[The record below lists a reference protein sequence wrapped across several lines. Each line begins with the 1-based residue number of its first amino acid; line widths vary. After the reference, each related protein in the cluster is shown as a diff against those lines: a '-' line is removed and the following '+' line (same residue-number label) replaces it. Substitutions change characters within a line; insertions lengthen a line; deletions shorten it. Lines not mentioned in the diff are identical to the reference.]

1 MKTKKENNIPENA
14 KKGIRK
20 KEGGYIQHRGGGKKV
35 KYSKTTFAL
44 VYQGY
49 DMLENLIVVR
59 QYIQRRYD
67 IDISLLKYYF
77 LSPKQYYPR
86 RFCSNGKRGLTMAG

>member
-1 MKTKKENNIPENA
+1 VVI
-14 KKGIRK
+14 
-20 KEGGYIQHRGGGKKV
+20 GYSNRGGGKKV

-67 IDISLLKYYF
+67 IDISLLKYYSS
-77 LSPKQYYPR
+77 LARNNTYPR
-86 RFCSNGKRGLTMAG
+86 RFCSNGKEV

>member
-1 MKTKKENNIPENA
+1 MKNQKENNIPENA
-14 KKGIRK
+14 KGIRRRK
-20 KEGGYIQHRGGGKKV
+20 VVIGYSNRVVVKV

-59 QYIQRRYD
+59 QYM
-67 IDISLLKYYF
+67 KV
-77 LSPKQYYPR
+77 
-86 RFCSNGKRGLTMAG
+86 

>member
-1 MKTKKENNIPENA
+1 VVI
-14 KKGIRK
+14 
-20 KEGGYIQHRGGGKKV
+20 GYSNRGGGKKV

-67 IDISLLKYYF
+67 IDISLLKYYSSRNNT
-77 LSPKQYYPR
+77 LPKEILLKWQ
-86 RFCSNGKRGLTMAG
+86 RGLTMAG

>member
-1 MKTKKENNIPENA
+1 MKNQKENNIPENA
-14 KKGIRK
+14 KGIRRK
-20 KEGGYIQHRGGGKKV
+20 VVIGYSNRGGGKKI

-59 QYIQRRYD
+59 QYIQKGMILIYH
-67 IDISLLKYYF
+67 F
-77 LSPKQYYPR
+77 
-86 RFCSNGKRGLTMAG
+86 

>member
-1 MKTKKENNIPENA
+1 MIDEKTKKEITFQKTQKELER
-14 KKGIRK
+14 RK
-20 KEGGYIQHRGGGKKV
+20 VVIGYSNRGGGKKV

-67 IDISLLKYYF
+67 IDISFKYYSS
-77 LSPKQYYPR
+77 LETILYW
-86 RFCSNGKRGLTMAG
+86 RFCSNGKEV

>member
-1 MKTKKENNIPENA
+1 VVI
-14 KKGIRK
+14 
-20 KEGGYIQHRGGGKKV
+20 GYSNRGGGKKV

-67 IDISLLKYYF
+67 IDITFEILLF
-77 LSPKQYYPR
+77 LSPKQYYLP
-86 RFCSNGKRGLTMAG
+86 KEILLKWQRGLTMAG

>member
-44 VYQGY
+44 VSR
-49 DMLENLIVVR
+49 I
-59 QYIQRRYD
+59 
-67 IDISLLKYYF
+67 
-77 LSPKQYYPR
+77 
-86 RFCSNGKRGLTMAG
+86 